1 MSENGE
7 TIRNGRFVAAHWLQ
21 RSAEDFLAWSK
32 SSGEAESRA
41 FTMGQAIACVA
52 DPSWYH
58 CPPGAVARS
67 LPDVFRNCDALSFS
81 HLSESVAYAGVHLL
95 DRYGRVMQVL
105 EFLMKNGRLPLR
117 KVGFKVLEVGSGPAP
132 ALYAVHDF
140 YSILRDWPGRGST
153 EIAEIKYADSLDR
166 GEAWDS
172 ILHHVSEQLMVIRG
186 KNQGAIGLPF
196 RRAIDDLSGFD
207 PQRRHH
213 EAIAQH
219 ARKIFSDFNS
229 ADEPISSKSAFRIA
243 YQDGG
248 SAPSAYDLIFMCNF
262 LTQPSMTQHYRKEL
276 QKLAHSLTPG
286 GVLVVIGATGK
297 QYPEIYKEVVEIAS
311 GARLINISP
320 ANVFNPNLSPHLNI
334 VREHMRTNV
343 AAALVA
349 CSKKEQQDIC
359 SRLPEDLWNPNVEFV
374 LPKYQALVFCMQK
387 RP

>member
-1 MSENGE
+1 
-7 TIRNGRFVAAHWLQ
+7 
-21 RSAEDFLAWSK
+21 
-32 SSGEAESRA
+32 
-41 FTMGQAIACVA
+41 MGKAIARVA

-58 CPPGAVARS
+58 GLPGAVARS

-81 HLSESVAYAGVHLL
+81 HMSEAVAYAGVHLL

-105 EFLMKNGRLPLR
+105 EYLMVNGRLPLR
-117 KVGFKVLEVGSGPAP
+117 KVGLKVLEVGSGPAP

-153 EIAEIKYADSLDR
+153 EISEIKYADSLER

-186 KNQGAIGLPF
+186 KKQGAIGLPF
-196 RRAIDDLSGFD
+196 RRSIDDLSGFD
-207 PQRRHH
+207 PQRRHQ

-219 ARKIFSDFNS
+219 ARKILSDFKS

-262 LTQPSMTQHYRKEL
+262 LTQPSMTQHYRTEL
-276 QKLAHSLTPG
+276 QNLAKSLTPG

-297 QYPEIYKEVVEIAS
+297 QYPEIYKEVFDIAS
-311 GARLINISP
+311 GARLTNISP
-320 ANVFNPNLSPHLNI
+320 ANVFNANLSPHLNI
-334 VREHMRTNV
+334 VREHIRNNV
-343 AAALVA
+343 AAALVD
-349 CSKKEQQDIC
+349 CSEKEQQDIC
-359 SRLPEDLWNPNVEFV
+359 SRLPEDLWNSNVDFV